1 LTANNLFL
9 QIVLIG
15 TNVGSIRST
24 QITSLFATVCDFAV
38 KRYLGTTHPSVQ
50 WEPWVKQM
58 RPLTSTQCQR

>member
-1 LTANNLFL
+1 M
-9 QIVLIG
+9 
-15 TNVGSIRST
+15 
-24 QITSLFATVCDFAV
+24 LFATVYDVAV